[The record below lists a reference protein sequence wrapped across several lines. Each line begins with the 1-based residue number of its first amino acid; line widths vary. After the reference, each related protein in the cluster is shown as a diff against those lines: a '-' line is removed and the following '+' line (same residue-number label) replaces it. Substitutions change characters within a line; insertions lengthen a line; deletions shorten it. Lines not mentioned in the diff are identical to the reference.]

1 MSTINPMK
9 LMQIKQ
15 AWNRF
20 TANHPK
26 FPMFI
31 QAITSNQT
39 IKPDT
44 IIEITITTPEGK
56 NYSTNI
62 KVKEDDMELM
72 NILS

>member
-15 AWNRF
+15 VWNRF

-26 FPMFI
+26 FPMFV

-44 IIEITITTPEGK
+44 IIEIR
-56 NYSTNI
+56 
-62 KVKEDDMELM
+62 
-72 NILS
+72 